1 MKRNGSKSIGKAAS
15 PEPRMNG
22 SASESTAAPLSWD
35 PGNSGRRCE
44 AMVSSCGE
52 DEERVE
58 VMARSSELRCS
69 DCASLLHTLSNTMTS
84 ILMNAQVLAWKLPPY
99 SHLKRPVR
107 EVERNAQRSS
117 ELLKR
122 LMRQAGSP
130 AQAANELCEAVSG
143 LTEGVTTLA
152 VAGEIV
158 ARQTP
163 AGLPPRS
170 SAPVFL
176 PSAPGLTDGC
186 DPRTSGIFPKRD
198 DGSKR

>member
-1 MKRNGSKSIGKAAS
+1 MKRNGSKLLGKSAPPA
-15 PEPRMNG
+15 PMVNG
-22 SASESTAAPLSWD
+22 NAPESTAAPLSWD

-58 VMARSSELRCS
+58 AMARSSELRCS

-122 LMRQAGSP
+122 LMRQAGAPPQLAS
-130 AQAANELCEAVSG
+130 ELCEAVSG
-143 LTEGVTTLA
+143 LAEGVTALA
-152 VAGEIV
+152 VADEMGQANAGRV
-158 ARQTP
+158 A
-163 AGLPPRS
+163 AGVFCS
-170 SAPVFL
+170 GFSAFRAGPHRWL
-176 PSAPGLTDGC
+176 
-186 DPRTSGIFPKRD
+186 
-198 DGSKR
+198 